1 MSAGTLAAP
10 ASVEE
15 LLLRSGHA
23 ALDLSGAQ
31 HSAWNGRIVES
42 SDHILGLAHW
52 DGTLHLDRE
61 YILDPLRE
69 MYALA
74 GREHPTQQLARYREA
89 LATILHEHSHF
100 LGPAGATQE
109 AARDAFV
116 RPGSRQLEEGV
127 AEAWAQVHLND
138 YLHRLGID
146 KVAPGI
152 DSFRTNGQYAPFV
165 TAVRMLGADLE
176 SRGGLAPGTILSAL
190 NNQTA
195 EHQLPVMATLYYNST
210 RLPELEPAGPRTR
223 DHLES
228 VLRSGLAALDKHQLL
243 PHPQATARAKA
254 TTQSLLSHLHLEIAR
269 AESLYTRRQ
278 VPHPTR
284 TAFAGLPAPNASGD
298 LTPQPPVETARLPAP
313 GRRSEAV
320 DARGAPDRA

>member
-1 MSAGTLAAP
+1 MSTVAVAAP
-10 ASVEE
+10 ASLEE
-15 LLLRSGHA
+15 LLLRSGQA
-23 ALDLSGAQ
+23 ALELSGAE
-31 HSAWNGRIVES
+31 HTAWNGRIVES
-42 SDHILGLAHW
+42 VDDVLGLAHW

-74 GREHPTQQLARYREA
+74 GKRHLTAHLARYREA

-109 AARDAFV
+109 AARAAFV

-127 AEAWAQVHLND
+127 AEAWAQAHLDD
-138 YLHRLGID
+138 YIHHLGVD

-152 DSFRTNGQYAPFV
+152 DSFRTNGHYAPYV
-165 TAVRMLGADLE
+165 TAVRMLTADLDT
-176 SRGGLAPGTILSAL
+176 RADLRPGAVLAVL

-195 EHQLPVMATLYYNST
+195 EHQLDLLTTLYYNST
-210 RLPELEPAGPRTR
+210 RLPDLEPSGPRTR

-228 VLRSGLAALDKHQLL
+228 LLRTGLASLDPHQLL

-254 TTQSLLSHLHLEIAR
+254 TTQSLLSRLHTDITR
-269 AESLYTRRQ
+269 AESLYTHRQ
-278 VPHPTR
+278 IPHPTR
-284 TAFAGLPAPNASGD
+284 TAFAGLPAPCAGGD
-298 LTPQPPVETARLPAP
+298 LGSQPPAGSARRLGH
-313 GRRSEAV
+313 GRQAGVVRAV
-320 DARGAPDRA
+320 

>member
-1 MSAGTLAAP
+1 MSTTLAAP
-10 ASVEE
+10 ASLEE

-23 ALDLSGAQ
+23 ALDLSGAN
-31 HSAWNGRIVES
+31 HSAWSGQIVES
-42 SDHILGLAHW
+42 VDDILGLAHW

-74 GREHPTQQLARYREA
+74 GQKHPIAHLARYREA

-109 AARDAFV
+109 AARAAFV

-127 AEAWAQVHLND
+127 AEAWTQSHLD
-138 YLHRLGID
+138 AYLHHLGVE

-152 DSFRTNGQYAPFV
+152 DSFHTNGHYAPYV
-165 TAVRMLGADLE
+165 TAARMLTTDLETRADL
-176 SRGGLAPGTILSAL
+176 SPGTVLTAL

-195 EHQLPVMATLYYNST
+195 EHQFDLLTTLYYNST
-210 RLPELEPAGPRTR
+210 RLPNLEPSGTSTR

-228 VLRSGLAALDKHQLL
+228 ILRTGLASLDAHQLL

-254 TTQSLLSHLHLEIAR
+254 TTRSLLSHLHTEITR
-269 AESLYTRRQ
+269 AESLYT
-278 VPHPTR
+278 HHNKALT
-284 TAFAGLPAPNASGD
+284 GLP
-298 LTPQPPVETARLPAP
+298 TPTAHTPPTTPLPAA
-313 GRRSEAV
+313 RDRDRSFRA
-320 DARGAPDRA
+320 GAAQAGTAHR